1 MSKLDSHPTG
11 IGSTPALVVV
21 DMCRGFID
29 ARSPLGF
36 ECSDLIESNISLV
49 DQFRVRKL
57 PVIFTT
63 TIYRNDSDASVFRS
77 KIPALNILKPN
88 SEEVSFLDE
97 LAPSEG
103 ETVIEKKFA
112 SAFFQTNLNERLI
125 QMKVDS
131 VVICGVTT
139 SGCVRATALDSLQ
152 NNLKTIVVE
161 NCVGD
166 RDLSAHAANL
176 YDLQAKYA
184 DVTHS
189 DLILK

>member
-112 SAFFQTNLNERLI
+112 SAFFQTNLNEHLI

-166 RDLSAHAANL
+166 RDLSAHAAN
-176 YDLQAKYA
+176 Y
-184 DVTHS
+184 
-189 DLILK
+189 I